1 MKTFLSLFLL
11 LSCAILF
18 TACPV
23 STTYPLE
30 KKGAVKLDKALIGVW
45 TTSTEEA
52 EAQSISIKQGKE
64 TNTYDVTV
72 LERGSMFM
80 ADGDDFTGWLAELG
94 GRRFM
99 VLQQII
105 EGVPQETFYVY
116 HIKME
121 NGKLISNDISLKVG
135 GTDAVTS
142 VQAYQEEVLASMKME
157 DFLASE
163 MSWDKTK

>member
-1 MKTFLSLFLL
+1 MKTVFSLMLL
-11 LSCAILF
+11 LSCAVLF

-23 STTYPLE
+23 STSYPLE
-30 KKGAVKLDKALIGVW
+30 KKGAVKMDKALLGEWQTDV
-45 TTSTEEA
+45 EDA
-52 EAQSISIKQGKE
+52 EAQRILFKQGE
-64 TNTYDVTV
+64 EANTYAVTV

-94 GRRFM
+94 GKRFL
-99 VLQQII
+99 VLQQVID
-105 EGVPQETFYVY
+105 GVAQETYYVY
-116 HIKME
+116 NIE
-121 NGKLISNDISLKVG
+121 ISGNKLVSHDISLKVG

-163 MSWDKTK
+163 MIWSKN